1 MDSTVI
7 FFQQKYR
14 KSFYKISKFI
24 ASSVALGPSATAE
37 RLSSIAVGLNAQS
50 KGDNSAAFGDL
61 VYVLN
66 IMLISR

>member
-14 KSFYKISKFI
+14 KSFYKTPKFI

-37 RLSSIAVGLNAQS
+37 GLSSIAVGLNTQS

-61 VYVLN
+61 VYALN

>member
-1 MDSTVI
+1 M
-7 FFQQKYR
+7 
-14 KSFYKISKFI
+14 

-37 RLSSIAVGLNAQS
+37 GLSSIAVDWNAQS

-61 VYVLN
+61 VYASN